1 MRKQSEK
8 APAPFFNIG
17 ASSLLVIFLIL
28 CLVTFA
34 ILTLT
39 SAKSDA
45 DFAEKLAHHKTNYYA
60 ACNTAESTLDEIDA
74 VLADAWQ
81 LSDTDT
87 SKNSTNNDNSQSDS
101 TSSDSSQPDST
112 SSDSSQ
118 PDSTSSDSSQ
128 PDSTSSD
135 TAAVFTE
142 IETQLTA
149 LNSREQLQLSMDFT
163 QSEPTVSY
171 AVAIDDKQNLC
182 VTLTLAAAPAK
193 GEAYYRISQWQ
204 VQSSGEWNGDQT
216 LNLMK

>member
-45 DFAEKLAHHKTNYYA
+45 DFAEKLAHHKTNYYT

-87 SKNSTNNDNSQSDS
+87 SKNSTNNDNSQ
-101 TSSDSSQPDST
+101 PDST

-118 PDSTSSDSSQ
+118 PNSTSSDSSR

-135 TAAVFTE
+135 TAAVFTK

-171 AVAIDDKQNLC
+171 SVAIDDKQNLC

>member
-8 APAPFFNIG
+8 APTPFFNIG

-60 ACNTAESTLDEIDA
+60 ACNTAESTLDKIDA

-81 LSDTDT
+81 LSDVDT
-87 SKNSTNNDNSQSDS
+87 SKNSTSKNSINND
-101 TSSDSSQPDST
+101 SSHPDST
-112 SSDSSQ
+112 SN
-118 PDSTSSDSSQ
+118 DSSQ

-149 LNSREQLQLSMDFT
+149 LDSREQLQLSMDFT
-163 QSEPTVSY
+163 QSEPTISY

-182 VTLTLAAAPAK
+182 VTLTLTAAPAK

-204 VQSSGEWNGDQT
+204 VQSSGEWKGDQT

>member
-45 DFAEKLAHHKTNYYA
+45 DFAEKLAHHKMNYYA

-74 VLADAWQ
+74 ILADAWQ

-87 SKNSTNNDNSQSDS
+87 GKNSINN
-101 TSSDSSQPDST
+101 DSSQPDST
-112 SSDSSQ
+112 SNDSSQ
-118 PDSTSSDSSQ
+118 PDL
-128 PDSTSSD
+128 TSSD

-149 LNSREQLQLSMDFT
+149 LDSREQLQLSMDFT
-163 QSEPTVSY
+163 QSEPTISY
-171 AVAIDDKQNLC
+171 TVAIDDKQNLC

-204 VQSSGEWNGDQT
+204 VQSSGEWKGDQT

>member
-87 SKNSTNNDNSQSDS
+87 SKNSTNND
-101 TSSDSSQPDST
+101 SSQPDST

-118 PDSTSSDSSQ
+118 SDSTSSDSSQ
-128 PDSTSSD
+128 SGSTSSD

-142 IETQLTA
+142 IETQLAA

-163 QSEPTVSY
+163 QSEPTISY

-182 VTLTLAAAPAK
+182 VTLTLTAAPAK

-204 VQSSGEWNGDQT
+204 VQSSGEWKGDQT

>member
-45 DFAEKLAHHKTNYYA
+45 DFAEKLVHHKTNYYA

-81 LSDTDT
+81 LSDT
-87 SKNSTNNDNSQSDS
+87 
-101 TSSDSSQPDST
+101 
-112 SSDSSQ
+112 
-118 PDSTSSDSSQ
+118 
-128 PDSTSSD
+128 
-135 TAAVFTE
+135 AAVFTE

-149 LNSREQLQLSMDFT
+149 LDSREQLQFSMDFT

>member
-81 LSDTDT
+81 LSDT
-87 SKNSTNNDNSQSDS
+87 
-101 TSSDSSQPDST
+101 
-112 SSDSSQ
+112 
-118 PDSTSSDSSQ
+118 
-128 PDSTSSD
+128 
-135 TAAVFTE
+135 AAVFTE
-142 IETQLTA
+142 IETRLTA
-149 LNSREQLQLSMDFT
+149 LNSCEQLQLSMDFT

-204 VQSSGEWNGDQT
+204 VQSSGKWNGDQT

>member
-1 MRKQSEK
+1 MRKHSEK

-45 DFAEKLAHHKTNYYA
+45 DFAEKLAHHKMNYYTA
-60 ACNTAESTLDEIDA
+60 YNTAESTLDKIDA

-87 SKNSTNNDNSQSDS
+87 SKNSINN
-101 TSSDSSQPDST
+101 DSSQPDST
-112 SSDSSQ
+112 SNDSSQ
-118 PDSTSSDSSQ
+118 PDL
-128 PDSTSSD
+128 TSSD

-149 LNSREQLQLSMDFT
+149 LDSREQLQLSMDFT
-163 QSEPTVSY
+163 QSEPTISY

-182 VTLTLAAAPAK
+182 VTLTLTAAPAK

-204 VQSSGEWNGDQT
+204 VQSSGEWKGDQT

>member
-8 APAPFFNIG
+8 APTPFFNIG

-45 DFAEKLAHHKTNYYA
+45 DFAEKLAHHKMNYYA
-60 ACNTAESTLDEIDA
+60 ACNTAESTLDKIDA

-81 LSDTDT
+81 LSDVDT
-87 SKNSTNNDNSQSDS
+87 SKNSTSKNSINND
-101 TSSDSSQPDST
+101 SSHPDST
-112 SSDSSQ
+112 SNDSSR
-118 PDSTSSDSSQ
+118 PDL
-128 PDSTSSD
+128 TSSD

-149 LNSREQLQLSMDFT
+149 LDSREQLQLSMDFT
-163 QSEPTVSY
+163 QSEPTISY

-182 VTLTLAAAPAK
+182 VTLTLTAAPAK

-204 VQSSGEWNGDQT
+204 GQSSGEWKGDQT

>member
-45 DFAEKLAHHKTNYYA
+45 DFAEKLAHHKMNYYA
-60 ACNTAESTLDEIDA
+60 ACNTAESTLDKIDA

-81 LSDTDT
+81 LSGT
-87 SKNSTNNDNSQSDS
+87 
-101 TSSDSSQPDST
+101 
-112 SSDSSQ
+112 
-118 PDSTSSDSSQ
+118 
-128 PDSTSSD
+128 D

-149 LNSREQLQLSMDFT
+149 LDSREQLQLSMDFT
-163 QSEPTVSY
+163 QSEPTISY

-204 VQSSGEWNGDQT
+204 VQSSGKWKGDQT

>member
-74 VLADAWQ
+74 VLADAWL

-87 SKNSTNNDNSQSDS
+87 SKNSTNND
-101 TSSDSSQPDST
+101 SSQPDST

-118 PDSTSSDSSQ
+118 SDSTSSDSSQ
-128 PDSTSSD
+128 SGSTSSD

-142 IETQLTA
+142 IETQLAA

-171 AVAIDDKQNLC
+171 TVAIDDKQILC

-204 VQSSGEWNGDQT
+204 VQSSGEWKGDQT

>member
-8 APAPFFNIG
+8 APTPFFNIG

-45 DFAEKLAHHKTNYYA
+45 DFAEKLAHHKTNYA
-60 ACNTAESTLDEIDA
+60 ACNTAESTLDKIDA

-87 SKNSTNNDNSQSDS
+87 GKNSINN
-101 TSSDSSQPDST
+101 
-112 SSDSSQ
+112 
-118 PDSTSSDSSQ
+118 DSSQ

-149 LNSREQLQLSMDFT
+149 LDSREQLQLSTDFT

-171 AVAIDDKQNLC
+171 AVAINDKQNLC
-182 VTLTLAAAPAK
+182 VTLTLATAPAR

>member
-45 DFAEKLAHHKTNYYA
+45 DFAAKLAHHKMNYYA

-74 VLADAWQ
+74 ILADAWQ
-81 LSDTDT
+81 LSDTGT
-87 SKNSTNNDNSQSDS
+87 SKNSINND
-101 TSSDSSQPDST
+101 TSQPDST
-112 SSDSSQ
+112 SNDSSQ
-118 PDSTSSDSSQ
+118 PDL
-128 PDSTSSD
+128 TSSD

-149 LNSREQLQLSMDFT
+149 LDSREQLQLSMDFT
-163 QSEPTVSY
+163 QSEPTISY

-182 VTLTLAAAPAK
+182 VTLTLTAAPAK

-204 VQSSGEWNGDQT
+204 VQSSGEWKGDQT

>member
-8 APAPFFNIG
+8 APTPFFNIG

-45 DFAEKLAHHKTNYYA
+45 DFAEKLAHHKMNYYA
-60 ACNTAESTLDEIDA
+60 ACNTAESTLDKIDA

-81 LSDTDT
+81 LSDVDT
-87 SKNSTNNDNSQSDS
+87 SKNSTSKNSINND
-101 TSSDSSQPDST
+101 SSHPDST
-112 SSDSSQ
+112 SNDSSR
-118 PDSTSSDSSQ
+118 PDL
-128 PDSTSSD
+128 TSSD

-149 LNSREQLQLSMDFT
+149 LDSREQLQLSMDFT
-163 QSEPTVSY
+163 QSEPTISY

-182 VTLTLAAAPAK
+182 VTLTLTAAPAK

-204 VQSSGEWNGDQT
+204 VQSSGEWKGDQT

>member
-45 DFAEKLAHHKTNYYA
+45 DFAEKLAHHKMNYYA
-60 ACNTAESTLDEIDA
+60 ACNTAESTLDKIDA

-87 SKNSTNNDNSQSDS
+87 GTNSINN
-101 TSSDSSQPDST
+101 DSSQPDST
-112 SSDSSQ
+112 SNDSSQ
-118 PDSTSSDSSQ
+118 PDLTSSDA
-128 PDSTSSD
+128 
-135 TAAVFTE
+135 AAVFTE

-149 LNSREQLQLSMDFT
+149 LDSREQLQLSMDFT
-163 QSEPTVSY
+163 QSEPTISY

-204 VQSSGEWNGDQT
+204 VQSSGEWKGDQT

>member
-8 APAPFFNIG
+8 APTPFFNIG
-17 ASSLLVIFLIL
+17 TSSLLVIFLIL

-81 LSDTDT
+81 RSDTDT
-87 SKNSTNNDNSQSDS
+87 STNSINN
-101 TSSDSSQPDST
+101 DSSQPDLT
-112 SSDSSQ
+112 SNDSSQ
-118 PDSTSSDSSQ
+118 PGL
-128 PDSTSSD
+128 TSSD

-149 LNSREQLQLSMDFT
+149 LDSREQLQLSMDFT
-163 QSEPTVSY
+163 QSEPTISY

-204 VQSSGEWNGDQT
+204 VQSSGEWKGDQT

>member
-45 DFAEKLAHHKTNYYA
+45 DFAKKLAHHKTNYYA

-87 SKNSTNNDNSQSDS
+87 SKNSINN
-101 TSSDSSQPDST
+101 DSSQPDST

-118 PDSTSSDSSQ
+118 PN
-128 PDSTSSD
+128 STSSD

>member
-45 DFAEKLAHHKTNYYA
+45 DFAEKLAHHKMNYYA
-60 ACNTAESTLDEIDA
+60 ACNTAESTLDKIDA

-87 SKNSTNNDNSQSDS
+87 
-101 TSSDSSQPDST
+101 
-112 SSDSSQ
+112 
-118 PDSTSSDSSQ
+118 
-128 PDSTSSD
+128 
-135 TAAVFTE
+135 AAVFTE

-149 LNSREQLQLSMDFT
+149 LDSREQLQLSMDFT
-163 QSEPTVSY
+163 QSEPTISY

-182 VTLTLAAAPAK
+182 VTLTTAFH
-193 GEAYYRISQWQ
+193 
-204 VQSSGEWNGDQT
+204 SGRFSLPVSGRAIR
-216 LNLMK
+216 L

>member
-45 DFAEKLAHHKTNYYA
+45 DFAEKLAHHKMNYYA
-60 ACNTAESTLDEIDA
+60 ACNTAESTLDKIDA

-81 LSDTDT
+81 LSDVDT
-87 SKNSTNNDNSQSDS
+87 SKNSTSKNSINND
-101 TSSDSSQPDST
+101 SSH
-112 SSDSSQ
+112 
-118 PDSTSSDSSQ
+118 

-135 TAAVFTE
+135 TATVFTE

-149 LNSREQLQLSMDFT
+149 LDSREQLQLSMDFT
-163 QSEPTVSY
+163 QSEPTISY

-182 VTLTLAAAPAK
+182 VTLTLTAAPAK

-204 VQSSGEWNGDQT
+204 VQSSGEWKGDQT

>member
-45 DFAEKLAHHKTNYYA
+45 DFAEKLAHHKMNYYA

-74 VLADAWQ
+74 ILADAWQ

-87 SKNSTNNDNSQSDS
+87 GKNSINN
-101 TSSDSSQPDST
+101 DSSQPDST
-112 SSDSSQ
+112 SNDSSQ
-118 PDSTSSDSSQ
+118 PDL
-128 PDSTSSD
+128 TSSD
-135 TAAVFTE
+135 TATVFTE

-149 LNSREQLQLSMDFT
+149 LDSREQLQLSMDFT
-163 QSEPTVSY
+163 QSKPTISY
-171 AVAIDDKQNLC
+171 TVAIDDKQNLC

-204 VQSSGEWNGDQT
+204 VQSSGEWKGDQT

>member
-1 MRKQSEK
+1 MRKHSEK

-81 LSDTDT
+81 RSDTDT
-87 SKNSTNNDNSQSDS
+87 SKNSINN
-101 TSSDSSQPDST
+101 DSSQPDLT
-112 SSDSSQ
+112 SNDSSQ
-118 PDSTSSDSSQ
+118 PGL
-128 PDSTSSD
+128 TSSD

-149 LNSREQLQLSMDFT
+149 LDSREQLQLSMDFT
-163 QSEPTVSY
+163 QSEPTISY

-204 VQSSGEWNGDQT
+204 VQSSGEWKGDQT

>member
-45 DFAEKLAHHKTNYYA
+45 DFAEKLAHHKMNYYA
-60 ACNTAESTLDEIDA
+60 ACNTAESTLDKIDA

-87 SKNSTNNDNSQSDS
+87 
-101 TSSDSSQPDST
+101 
-112 SSDSSQ
+112 
-118 PDSTSSDSSQ
+118 
-128 PDSTSSD
+128 
-135 TAAVFTE
+135 AAVFTE

-149 LNSREQLQLSMDFT
+149 LDSREQLQLSMDFA
-163 QSEPTVSY
+163 QSEPTISY

-182 VTLTLAAAPAK
+182 VTLTLTAAPAK

-204 VQSSGEWNGDQT
+204 VQSSGEWKGDQT

>member
-45 DFAEKLAHHKTNYYA
+45 DFAEKLAHHKMNYYA

-74 VLADAWQ
+74 ILADAWQ

-87 SKNSTNNDNSQSDS
+87 SKNSINN
-101 TSSDSSQPDST
+101 DSSQPDST
-112 SSDSSQ
+112 SNDSSQ
-118 PDSTSSDSSQ
+118 PDL
-128 PDSTSSD
+128 TSSD

-149 LNSREQLQLSMDFT
+149 LDSREQLQLSMDFT
-163 QSEPTVSY
+163 QSEPTISY
-171 AVAIDDKQNLC
+171 TVAIDDKQNLC

-204 VQSSGEWNGDQT
+204 VQSSGEWKGDQT

>member
-39 SAKSDA
+39 SAKSDS
-45 DFAEKLAHHKTNYYA
+45 DFAEKLAHHKMNYYA
-60 ACNTAESTLDEIDA
+60 ACNTAESTLDKIDA

-87 SKNSTNNDNSQSDS
+87 GKNSINN
-101 TSSDSSQPDST
+101 DSSQPDST
-112 SSDSSQ
+112 SNN
-118 PDSTSSDSSQ
+118 SSQ

-163 QSEPTVSY
+163 QSEPTISY

-182 VTLTLAAAPAK
+182 VTLTLTAAPAK

-204 VQSSGEWNGDQT
+204 VQSSGEWKGDQT

>member
-45 DFAEKLAHHKTNYYA
+45 DFAEKLAHHKMNYYA

-74 VLADAWQ
+74 ILADAWQ

-87 SKNSTNNDNSQSDS
+87 GKNSINN
-101 TSSDSSQPDST
+101 DSSQPDST
-112 SSDSSQ
+112 SNDSSQ
-118 PDSTSSDSSQ
+118 PDSTSNDSSQ
-128 PDSTSSD
+128 PDLTSSD

-149 LNSREQLQLSMDFT
+149 LDSREQLQLSMDFT
-163 QSEPTVSY
+163 QSKPTISY

-182 VTLTLAAAPAK
+182 VTLKLTAAPAK

-204 VQSSGEWNGDQT
+204 VQSSGEWKGDQT

>member
-45 DFAEKLAHHKTNYYA
+45 DFAEKLAHHKMNYYA
-60 ACNTAESTLDEIDA
+60 ACNTAESTLDKIDA

-81 LSDTDT
+81 LSDVDT
-87 SKNSTNNDNSQSDS
+87 SKNSINN
-101 TSSDSSQPDST
+101 DSSQPDST
-112 SSDSSQ
+112 SNDSSQ
-118 PDSTSSDSSQ
+118 PDL
-128 PDSTSSD
+128 TSSD

-149 LNSREQLQLSMDFT
+149 LDSREQLQLSMDFT
-163 QSEPTVSY
+163 QSEPTISY
-171 AVAIDDKQNLC
+171 AFAIDDKQNLC
-182 VTLTLAAAPAK
+182 VTLTLTAAPAK

-204 VQSSGEWNGDQT
+204 VQSSGEWKGDQT

>member
-45 DFAEKLAHHKTNYYA
+45 DFAEKLAHHKMNYYA
-60 ACNTAESTLDEIDA
+60 ACNTAESTLDKIDA

-87 SKNSTNNDNSQSDS
+87 GKNSINN
-101 TSSDSSQPDST
+101 DSSQPDST
-112 SSDSSQ
+112 SNDSSQ
-118 PDSTSSDSSQ
+118 PDLTSSDA
-128 PDSTSSD
+128 
-135 TAAVFTE
+135 AAVFTE

-149 LNSREQLQLSMDFT
+149 LDSREQLQLSMDFT
-163 QSEPTVSY
+163 QSEPTISY

-204 VQSSGEWNGDQT
+204 VQSSGEWKGDQT

>member
-45 DFAEKLAHHKTNYYA
+45 DFAAKLAHHKMNYYA
-60 ACNTAESTLDEIDA
+60 ACNTAESTLDKIDA
-74 VLADAWQ
+74 ILADAWQ

-87 SKNSTNNDNSQSDS
+87 SKNSINN
-101 TSSDSSQPDST
+101 DSSQPDST
-112 SSDSSQ
+112 SNDSSQ
-118 PDSTSSDSSQ
+118 PDL
-128 PDSTSSD
+128 TSSD

-149 LNSREQLQLSMDFT
+149 LDSREQLQLSMDFT
-163 QSEPTVSY
+163 QSKPTISY

-193 GEAYYRISQWQ
+193 GDAYYRISQWQ
-204 VQSSGEWNGDQT
+204 VQSSGEWKGDQT

>member
-45 DFAEKLAHHKTNYYA
+45 DFAEKLAYHKTNYYA

-87 SKNSTNNDNSQSDS
+87 SKNSINN
-101 TSSDSSQPDST
+101 DSSQPDST

-118 PDSTSSDSSQ
+118 PDLTSSG
-128 PDSTSSD
+128 

-149 LNSREQLQLSMDFT
+149 LDSREQLQLSMDFT
-163 QSEPTVSY
+163 QSEPTISY

-182 VTLTLAAAPAK
+182 VTLTLTAAPAK

-204 VQSSGEWNGDQT
+204 VQSSGEWKGDQT

>member
-45 DFAEKLAHHKTNYYA
+45 DFAGKLAHHKTNYYA

-81 LSDTDT
+81 LSNTDT
-87 SKNSTNNDNSQSDS
+87 SKNSINN
-101 TSSDSSQPDST
+101 DSSQPDST
-112 SSDSSQ
+112 SNN
-118 PDSTSSDSSQ
+118 SSQ

-149 LNSREQLQLSMDFT
+149 LDSREQLQLSMDFT
-163 QSEPTVSY
+163 QSEPTISY

-182 VTLTLAAAPAK
+182 VTLTLTAAPAK

-204 VQSSGEWNGDQT
+204 VQSSGEWKGDQT

>member
-74 VLADAWQ
+74 ILADAWQ

-87 SKNSTNNDNSQSDS
+87 GKNSINN
-101 TSSDSSQPDST
+101 DSSQPDST
-112 SSDSSQ
+112 SN
-118 PDSTSSDSSQ
+118 DSSQ

-149 LNSREQLQLSMDFT
+149 LDSREQLQLSMDFT
-163 QSEPTVSY
+163 QSEPTISY

-182 VTLTLAAAPAK
+182 VTLTLTAAPAK

-204 VQSSGEWNGDQT
+204 VQSSGEWKGDQT

>member
-81 LSDTDT
+81 RSDTDT
-87 SKNSTNNDNSQSDS
+87 GKNSINN
-101 TSSDSSQPDST
+101 DSSQPDST

-118 PDSTSSDSSQ
+118 SDSTSSDSSQ
-128 PDSTSSD
+128 SGSTSSD

-142 IETQLTA
+142 IETQLAA
-149 LNSREQLQLSMDFT
+149 LDSREQLQLSMDFT

-193 GEAYYRISQWQ
+193 GAAYYRISQWQ
-204 VQSSGEWNGDQT
+204 VQSSGEWKGDQT

>member
-45 DFAEKLAHHKTNYYA
+45 DFAEKLA
-60 ACNTAESTLDEIDA
+60 
-74 VLADAWQ
+74 DAWQ

-87 SKNSTNNDNSQSDS
+87 GKNSINN
-101 TSSDSSQPDST
+101 DSSQPDST
-112 SSDSSQ
+112 SNG
-118 PDSTSSDSSQ
+118 
-128 PDSTSSD
+128 

-149 LNSREQLQLSMDFT
+149 LDSREQLQLSMDFT
-163 QSEPTVSY
+163 QSEPTISY

-182 VTLTLAAAPAK
+182 VTLTLTTAPAK

-204 VQSSGEWNGDQT
+204 VQSSGEWKGDQT

>member
-45 DFAEKLAHHKTNYYA
+45 DFAEKLAYHKTNYYA
-60 ACNTAESTLDEIDA
+60 ACNTAESTLDKIDA
-74 VLADAWQ
+74 ILADAWQ
-81 LSDTDT
+81 LSDTGT
-87 SKNSTNNDNSQSDS
+87 SKNSINNDSSQSDS
-101 TSSDSSQPDST
+101 TSNDSSQPDL
-112 SSDSSQ
+112 
-118 PDSTSSDSSQ
+118 
-128 PDSTSSD
+128 TSSD
-135 TAAVFTE
+135 TATVFTE

-149 LNSREQLQLSMDFT
+149 LDSREQLQLSMDFT
-163 QSEPTVSY
+163 QSEPTISY

-182 VTLTLAAAPAK
+182 VTLTLTAAPAK

-204 VQSSGEWNGDQT
+204 VQSSGEWKGDQT

>member
-8 APAPFFNIG
+8 APAPFFYIG

-45 DFAEKLAHHKTNYYA
+45 DFAEKLAHHKMNYYT
-60 ACNTAESTLDEIDA
+60 ACNTAESTLDGIDA
-74 VLADAWQ
+74 ILADAWQ

-87 SKNSTNNDNSQSDS
+87 GKNSINN
-101 TSSDSSQPDST
+101 DSSQPDL
-112 SSDSSQ
+112 
-118 PDSTSSDSSQ
+118 
-128 PDSTSSD
+128 TSSD

-149 LNSREQLQLSMDFT
+149 LDSREQLQLSMDFT
-163 QSEPTVSY
+163 QSEPTISY

-182 VTLTLAAAPAK
+182 VTLTLTAAPAK

-204 VQSSGEWNGDQT
+204 VQSSGEWKGDQT

>member
-87 SKNSTNNDNSQSDS
+87 SKNSTNNDNSQ
-101 TSSDSSQPDST
+101 PDST

-118 PDSTSSDSSQ
+118 PNSTSSDSSR

-149 LNSREQLQLSMDFT
+149 LNNREQLQLSMDFT